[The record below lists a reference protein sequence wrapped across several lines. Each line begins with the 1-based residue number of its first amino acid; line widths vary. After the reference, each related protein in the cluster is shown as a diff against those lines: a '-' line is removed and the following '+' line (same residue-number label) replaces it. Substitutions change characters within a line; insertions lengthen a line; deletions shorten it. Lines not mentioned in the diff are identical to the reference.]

1 MDIINLRNN
10 VWGKTANGKTLYA
23 SLVFIS
29 TLVERP
35 ASSRADGMEQE
46 KTKKNLNET
55 KDMIKHL
62 PGEQLAAV
70 KIEGKRK
77 KMRSWIT
84 SKVCQ

>member
-23 SLVFIS
+23 SLVFTS

-46 KTKKNLNET
+46 KTKKNLNEM
-55 KDMIKHL
+55 KDMIKHFTWRTVSCS
-62 PGEQLAAV
+62 ENRRQEKENEV
-70 KIEGKRK
+70 MDHE
-77 KMRSWIT
+77 
-84 SKVCQ
+84 

>member
-1 MDIINLRNN
+1 MDIINLRNS
-10 VWGKTANGKTLYA
+10 VGGKTANGKTLYA

-55 KDMIKHL
+55 KDLIKHL
-62 PGEQLAAV
+62 PGEQLAV
-70 KIEGKRK
+70 EKIEGKRK
-77 KMRSWIT
+77 KMRLWIT